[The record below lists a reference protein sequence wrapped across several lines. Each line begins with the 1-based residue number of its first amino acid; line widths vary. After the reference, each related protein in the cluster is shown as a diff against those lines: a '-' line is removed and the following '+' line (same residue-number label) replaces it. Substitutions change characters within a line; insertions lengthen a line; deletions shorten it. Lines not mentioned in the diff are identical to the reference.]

1 MESNG
6 NGKIVRPT
14 PLKMSHNYSVSSTA
28 FLATSVPHPFVSSTD
43 PPGGSQLAINY
54 PFLIDNKE
62 HNEKNF
68 FVCQPLQVEKR
79 GTTSDI
85 RPFERISPDSASLAK
100 QPRLDV
106 DQTPPNSACTDPAH
120 STAFTVFTGRHSDS
134 WVINMIFS
142 IVLPSTRIELIF
154 YDYSIK
160 VYNGRMHSGGMNGSP
175 QTPAEHPQYPTDLLA
190 VYRQNSELWRML
202 YERSEVIANLAQQLA
217 NSKEREMKYL
227 RAPNAYGEY
236 ISLSNYTFYLF
247 VIDNY
252 YYYCL

>member
-14 PLKMSHNYSVSSTA
+14 PLKMAHNYSVSSTA

-62 HNEKNF
+62 HNEKFF

-85 RPFERISPDSASLAK
+85 RPFERISPDFASLAK

-106 DQTPPNSACTDPAH
+106 EQSPQIPLNSACPNLVDDFGH
-120 STAFTVFTGRHSDS
+120 STAFTAFPGRHSDS
-134 WVINMIFS
+134 SVNNLILS

-154 YDYSIK
+154 YD
-160 VYNGRMHSGGMNGSP
+160 
-175 QTPAEHPQYPTDLLA
+175 
-190 VYRQNSELWRML
+190 
-202 YERSEVIANLAQQLA
+202 
-217 NSKEREMKYL
+217 
-227 RAPNAYGEY
+227 
-236 ISLSNYTFYLF
+236 F
-247 VIDNY
+247 
-252 YYYCL
+252 